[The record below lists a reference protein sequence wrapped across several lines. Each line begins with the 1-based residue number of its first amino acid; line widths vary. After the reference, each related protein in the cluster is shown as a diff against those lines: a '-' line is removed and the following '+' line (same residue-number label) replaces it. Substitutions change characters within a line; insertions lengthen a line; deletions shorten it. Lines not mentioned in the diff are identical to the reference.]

1 MLSIGSKDFAHTER
15 SDSVNQMSNIINRNE
30 PTFYSALK
38 SHIYIYIY
46 SLTIVVLILSIVIAI
61 DTIPHEVNEAM
72 IRTDVHSSR
81 RAFSY

>member
-1 MLSIGSKDFAHTER
+1 MLSIGTKDFAHTER

-30 PTFYSALK
+30 PIFYSALK
-38 SHIYIYIY
+38 FPNDCRVD
-46 SLTIVVLILSIVIAI
+46 LIVLIVIAI
-61 DTIPHEVNEAM
+61 DTIPHEVNEAT